1 MTAYK
6 FLVKDIY
13 TNEKREFEHVFQTT
27 DSRLAHK
34 EGMRHIKYEEDIEKV
49 YTDKHK
55 SANVELYD
63 RLVYDKRKGF
73 LD

>member
-13 TNEKREFEHVFQTT
+13 TNEKREFEHISESN

-34 EGMRHIKYEEDIEKV
+34 EGMRHIKYEED
-49 YTDKHK
+49 
-55 SANVELYD
+55 
-63 RLVYDKRKGF
+63 RL
-73 LD
+73 LS

>member
-1 MTAYK
+1 
-6 FLVKDIY
+6 
-13 TNEKREFEHVFQTT
+13 
-27 DSRLAHK
+27 
-34 EGMRHIKYEEDIEKV
+34 MRNIKYEEDIEKV

-55 SANVELYD
+55 SLNVKSYD